1 MILLYNDFPY
11 FASYANGYLKKS
23 VAFFL
28 LPCYNVYMKNQ
39 STGKTPIIFKIKLTT
54 AMLFL
59 SIAVLLLCGAGI
71 GLSIWRIFKYGIHG
85 FNDIIKY
92 PFLIAVCVF
101 CIVLMVSIFIKSQY
115 AVDDKYLLTQYG
127 FIKSR
132 FTIADITAL
141 VYNTDEKKLTVK
153 FGEEYTV
160 VAVDPAWQ
168 EELVRAL
175 LAVKP
180 EIDYSFTLAQIPD
193 KK

>member
-1 MILLYNDFPY
+1 
-11 FASYANGYLKKS
+11 
-23 VAFFL
+23 
-28 LPCYNVYMKNQ
+28 MKNQ
-39 STGKTPIIFKIKLTT
+39 SKGKTPVIFKIKLST
-54 AMLFL
+54 AMLWL
-59 SIAVLLLCGAGI
+59 SVAVLLLCGVGV
-71 GLSIWRIFKYGIHG
+71 GLSIWRIIKYGIHG

-101 CIVLMVSIFIKSQY
+101 CIILMIAIFIKSQF

-132 FTIADITAL
+132 FAIADITAL

-160 VAVDPAWQ
+160 VTVDPAWQ
-168 EELVRAL
+168 EEFVRAI

-180 EIDYSFTLAQIPD
+180 EIDYSFTLAQVPD